1 MSRENKKQIIFIKN
15 NKPHFE
21 LKKSHKRQKNSMSW
35 IYPSLRTFFK
45 VTPEESFQMDEEKK
59 QQKKIQKIY
68 NRFLFGSNSLFPDV
82 SLKLREI
89 FNFFIIFLHHQINLN
104 SLLEIGGI
112 FE

>member
-59 QQKKIQKIY
+59 QQKKFKKFTTAF
-68 NRFLFGSNSLFPDV
+68 FLAQ
-82 SLKLREI
+82 I
-89 FNFFIIFLHHQINLN
+89 HFFQMCL
-104 SLLEIGGI
+104 
-112 FE
+112 